1 MQEPSGHAKA
11 AFLGGRDQC
20 MYVVVRNY
28 TDEAS
33 DVVEQARQREESI
46 KEVMRGIDGFVAYY
60 LLDTQNGGLAS
71 VSVFEDRAGAEES
84 TRAAAKWVREN
95 IAEWAPNPPTVIQG
109 EVAIDASR

>member
-1 MQEPSGHAKA
+1 
-11 AFLGGRDQC
+11 

-60 LLDTQNGGLAS
+60 LIDTQSGGLAS

-84 TRAAAKWVREN
+84 TGPQASGSARTSRTGCRTRRPSSRAR
-95 IAEWAPNPPTVIQG
+95 
-109 EVAIDASR
+109 SRSTHLGRGSA